1 MPRPRIAMRK
11 IREVLRLGLGEGLS
25 PRQVAASLAL
35 PRISVRRYLERA
47 HLAGVSWPLPEGM
60 DDQQLERWLYAP
72 PPPPS
77 VSRPLPEWS
86 VVHQELRRKD
96 VTLQLLW
103 LEYKERA
110 PDGYQYSQF
119 CRRYREWQCHV
130 DVVMR
135 QEHRAGEKL
144 FVDWA
149 GATVAIV
156 NPLTGVITPAQIFVA
171 VLGASNYMY
180 AEAFP
185 SQELPYWIA
194 GHVHAFE
201 FFGCVPRIV
210 VCDNLRAGVTKSHR
224 YEPLLNATYQEMAA
238 WYGVAV
244 MPTRAYKPRDKAKV
258 EVGVLIVERWILA
271 RLRHR
276 TFFSVA
282 ELNSAIRELVTWLN
296 ERPFKKLDGCRR
308 SHFEELERPAM
319 RALPMERYE
328 YADWSLAKVNIDYHI
343 EVERHYYSVPYQLVG
358 ERVEV
363 RLTVSAVEIFLRHRR
378 VASHLRGFKRG
389 HHTTDSAHMPA
400 SHRRHLEWTPS
411 RIERWAEKTGPSTAE
426 LVRGVMESRPHPE
439 QGYRACLGI
448 LRLGKRFGD
457 DRLEAASRRALAIQ
471 AFSFHSLESILKTGL
486 DRQALPTSA
495 PPTRHRRHENV
506 RGSTYYQ

>member
-77 VSRPLPEWS
+77 VTRPLPEWS

-328 YADWSLAKVNIDYHI
+328 YADWSVAKVNIDYHI
-343 EVERHYYSVPYQLVG
+343 EVERHYYSVPLPAGRRAGRGQVDGLG
-358 ERVEV
+358 GGDLPAPPSGRQPPARIQARPPHH
-363 RLTVSAVEIFLRHRR
+363 RLR
-378 VASHLRGFKRG
+378 SHAGI
-389 HHTTDSAHMPA
+389 APA
-400 SHRRHLEWTPS
+400 PS
-411 RIERWAEKTGPSTAE
+411 RMDPQPHRTLGREDRALDRRTGP
-426 LVRGVMESRPHPE
+426 RCHGV
-439 QGYRACLGI
+439 
-448 LRLGKRFGD
+448 
-457 DRLEAASRRALAIQ
+457 EAASR
-471 AFSFHSLESILKTGL
+471 TGL
-486 DRQALPTSA
+486 SRLPGDSSARQAL
-495 PPTRHRRHENV
+495 RR
-506 RGSTYYQ
+506 